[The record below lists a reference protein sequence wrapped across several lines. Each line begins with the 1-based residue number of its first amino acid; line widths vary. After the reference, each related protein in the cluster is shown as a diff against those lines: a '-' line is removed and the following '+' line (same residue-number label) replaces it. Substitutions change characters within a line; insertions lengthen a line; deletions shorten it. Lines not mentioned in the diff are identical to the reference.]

1 MTLSAHR
8 GKHVV
13 LAFFPA
19 AFTGVCTKELCTFR
33 DSLAQLNEAN
43 AIVFGI
49 SADGPWAL
57 KEFANQQRLN
67 FPLLSDFHRTTIES
81 YGVANPDW
89 SVQGYRQTRGV
100 RGRRLGRRE
109 AQGDHGQPG
118 RGTRLRPGPRRTRGA
133 LKRLGAR
140 GPSLLGQFPV
150 AFLRYEPMLRSYDV

>member
-1 MTLSAHR
+1 MSVEVGENAPDFTLPTQDREPMTLSAHR

-67 FPLLSDFHRTTIES
+67 FPLLSDFNRTTIES
-81 YGVANPDW
+81 YGVANPDGLFKGIARRAVFVVDG
-89 SVQGYRQTRGV
+89 SGV
-100 RGRRLGRRE
+100 VRHKEITANPGVE
-109 AQGDHGQPG
+109 PDYAQVHA
-118 RGTRLRPGPRRTRGA
+118 A
-133 LKRLGAR
+133 LAAL
-140 GPSLLGQFPV
+140 
-150 AFLRYEPMLRSYDV
+150 